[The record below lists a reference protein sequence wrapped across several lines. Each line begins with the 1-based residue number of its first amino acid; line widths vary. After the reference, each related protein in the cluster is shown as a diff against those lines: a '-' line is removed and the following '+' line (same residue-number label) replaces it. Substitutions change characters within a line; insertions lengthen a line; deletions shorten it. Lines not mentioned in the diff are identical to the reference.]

1 MSHDDGA
8 GEMSLNKNGHL
19 DIKWDSVGKQPIFE
33 KASQAMH
40 DATAALGGTYVRNA
54 TWNKL
59 LDYDLVTV
67 HPLGGCC
74 MADDASKGVTDHTGN
89 VFAGDSNATHP
100 GLYVLDGAILPTPV
114 GTNPLLTISAVAE
127 RACKMIIESMGLAS
141 NDTYSQISLPDV
153 CCVPAV
159 QFTETMRGY
168 FSKGEQADFQ
178 KGYDQGK
185 AGGSPFLF
193 TLTIKT
199 GDITGFRKDET
210 HAGTIAGTVIAP
222 SLSNKALMVSHGVFN
237 LFQKTADNPDNL
249 RMKYRMQL
257 TTHDGRHY
265 FFDGYKRVENEKGF
279 DLWSDTSTLY
289 ITVYEGTDDTGTVVG
304 KGMLKIAPTDFA
316 VQMTTMKAVDTA
328 GKLESLNAL
337 KNFSVVFSENVIN
350 TYIKRLL

>member
-1 MSHDDGA
+1 
-8 GEMSLNKNGHL
+8 
-19 DIKWDSVGKQPIFE
+19 
-33 KASQAMH
+33 
-40 DATAALGGTYVRNA
+40 
-54 TWNKL
+54 
-59 LDYDLVTV
+59 
-67 HPLGGCC
+67 
-74 MADDASKGVTDHTGN
+74 
-89 VFAGDSNATHP
+89 
-100 GLYVLDGAILPTPV
+100 
-114 GTNPLLTISAVAE
+114 LLTISAVAE
-127 RACKMIIESMGLAS
+127 RACELIIQNMGLTT
-141 NDTYSQISLPDV
+141 NETYSQISLPDV

-168 FSKGEQADFQ
+168 YTKGELADFQ

-185 AGGSPFLF
+185 AAGSPFLF

-199 GDITGFRKDET
+199 GDINGFRKDET

-222 SLSNKALMVSHGVFN
+222 ALSDKPLMASHGVFN
-237 LFQKTADNPDNL
+237 LFQKTADNAANL

-257 TTHDGRHY
+257 TTHDGKHY

-279 DLWSDTSTLY
+279 DLWADTSTLY
-289 ITVYEGTDDTGTVVG
+289 ITVYEGTNDSGAVVG

-328 GKLESLNAL
+328 GNLESLNAI